1 MDFKLEL
8 IILPVTDVDRA
19 KAFYVDQVGFHA
31 DYDQAPDE
39 QYRIVQ
45 LTPTGSST
53 SVAIG
58 VNLTRK
64 PSAPGSVQGVRL
76 VVADIDQARTKLIGR
91 RVAVSDIDDRPWG
104 RFAWFEDVD
113 GNGWELNQPAQ
124 N

>member
-1 MDFKLEL
+1 MDFKLEV

-19 KAFYVDQVGFHA
+19 KAFYVDQVGFRA
-31 DYDQAPDE
+31 DYDQAPNE

-45 LTPTGSST
+45 LTPPGSPT

-58 VNLTRK
+58 VNLTQK

-76 VVADIDQARTKLIGR
+76 VVADLDQARTELTGR
-91 RVAVSDIDDRPWG
+91 GVEVSDIDDRPWG
-104 RFAWFEDVD
+104 RFAWFEDLD

-124 N
+124 S